1 MADGNVGTLWY
12 SVEAETS
19 ALLNAE
25 KDVSKSMGNMSRKM
39 GESDKAAEKLNTTMT
54 GLARAIKVVIAA
66 SAIREMAGMVQKYQ
80 EMAERVQMATKSQS
94 EFEMVQRRLMDTA
107 NGTYRALDE
116 AQELYI
122 RTADSLRSMGYST
135 EQALDV
141 TDSMSYAFVKNAT
154 SADRADASISA
165 LSKSINTG
173 KVAADQW
180 ETITSAIPSVIN
192 DIAAASGKTAAEV
205 RALGAAG
212 KLTAKDLTEGLRKSL
227 EENAKAAE
235 GMANNLT
242 DAGVRM
248 RTALTAVLVSLE
260 DQTGALQALTDGLI
274 QAADAVLSF
283 AGDEEMMAGLL
294 QATELAAMSLAAV
307 IAGRVVMALAAASAQ
322 FYRSAAA
329 MGVATT
335 AANGLRAA
343 VSFLG
348 GPAGIAI
355 LAATAIYQFGLKS
368 KDASSQ
374 VATLRKEVQSL
385 SQAQADL
392 EKLKMPDVIAAATKR
407 YEDMAAGVA
416 KMESAKNVRH
426 AEAFN
431 KTLAH
436 RRVRA
441 EELKAELDGLIKRQE
456 ELNNWSP
463 TAKADAPAGSGEG
476 PSLAPAA
483 DTDAIQKQIAAL
495 ELQADTL
502 GLTSSELAIYK
513 LELAGATDEQIRAA
527 QSSLS
532 MIDAYEQQEQ
542 ALEDLAKA
550 REAFGT
556 DVAGKVLGDVSPL
569 SGGAFDNQIARYQA
583 EADAEKQRYA
593 EQIERL
599 HEAKRLELEV
609 KGGYQTL
616 EEEMAKEHAARM
628 AQIQMAQAQMV
639 LAAGEQG
646 FGALADVMKTAHG
659 EQSSQYKA
667 MFAVSKAFSI
677 AQATMSI
684 ASGIAQAAANPW
696 PLNLA
701 AMASVAGATA
711 GLVSTISSV
720 TMGSGRQ
727 YGGPVSPGSMHRI
740 NENGRPEVFKAA
752 NGQQYMLPNTRG
764 EVVSNAD
771 ASSGGKSSI
780 QVINNGPPMNA
791 RQEMDGDQ
799 IRIILDMAEDRAIDS
814 MARGKLG
821 RASQAAFGLK
831 RASR

>member
-1 MADGNVGTLWY
+1 MADGNVGTIYYTVDAHTEGLLDA
-12 SVEAETS
+12 VK
-19 ALLNAE
+19 ALTE
-25 KDVSKSMGNMSRKM
+25 SMNKM
-39 GESDKAAEKLNTTMT
+39 NGRFEESDKKAKKLDTSMSS
-54 GLARAIKVVIAA
+54 LARAIKAVIAA

-80 EMAERVQMATKSQS
+80 EMAERVQMATSSQA

-192 DIAAASGKTAAEV
+192 DIASASGKTAAEV

-235 GMANNLT
+235 GMANNMT

-463 TAKADAPAGSGEG
+463 TAKPKTSGGDPDPAVT
-476 PSLAPAA
+476 PTV

-556 DVAGKVLGDVSPL
+556 DVAGKVRGDVSPL

-667 MFAVSKAFSI
+667 MFAISKAFSI

-740 NENGRPEVFKAA
+740 NENGAPEVFKAA

-771 ASSGGKSSI
+771 ASGGGKSSI